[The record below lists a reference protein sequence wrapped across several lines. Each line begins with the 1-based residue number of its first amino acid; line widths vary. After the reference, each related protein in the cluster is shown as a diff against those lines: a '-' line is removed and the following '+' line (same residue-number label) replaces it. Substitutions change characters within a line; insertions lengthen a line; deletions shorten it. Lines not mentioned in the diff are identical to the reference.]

1 MREGLADATV
11 FMTSRPIRFIR
22 QVIGNGQLGSVR
34 SSFMASVCPDILPGI
49 IRGGWSNTS
58 FIKHHLKIHEPSMCY
73 EYSH

>member
-34 SSFMASVCPDILPGI
+34 SSFMASVVLISYLA
-49 IRGGWSNTS
+49 
-58 FIKHHLKIHEPSMCY
+58 
-73 EYSH
+73 